1 MHFQKC
7 NEAGCSDSCIVMHH
21 TALRWIGVDALK
33 GQRKTCRVMHRVL
46 ANPLFMQLC
55 TAPCSPLLSGHN
67 PLFLQLCMASWD
79 FSPLPIS
86 APHPTT
92 SKQSTSN
99 CITLEIPSKNF
110 ISRNSQCLLG
120 HSTLVYTIHMY
131 YLISMHVDTSK
142 CILAACWMRVLTK
155 NPKIQDG
162 VKWGKVGDCII
173 LKFRSQYDAI
183 QSHTIPIWCHT
194 NPIRRHTKP

>member
-1 MHFQKC
+1 MILNATNLFQVGYWCDDYRCLALCLFADILSVLIMLMHFQNC
-7 NEAGCSDSCIVMHH
+7 NEAGCSDSCIVMHY
-21 TALRWIGVDALK
+21 TVLSCIGVDALK

-55 TAPCSPLLSGHN
+55 AAPCSPLLSPHN

-92 SKQSTSN
+92 SKQSASN

-142 CILAACWMRVLTK
+142 CILAAC
-155 NPKIQDG
+155 
-162 VKWGKVGDCII
+162 
-173 LKFRSQYDAI
+173 
-183 QSHTIPIWCHT
+183 
-194 NPIRRHTKP
+194 